1 MGIIPRIASIFGLR
15 CGYNEDLSPHGASRW
30 LSKIP
35 VEKQKEVY
43 YYTTAGDVRY
53 HDISNH

>member
-1 MGIIPRIASIFGLR
+1 MGTIARIASIFGPK
-15 CGYNEDLSPHGASRW
+15 CGYNEDLSLSGASRW

-43 YYTTAGDVRY
+43 YYTTAGVRY
-53 HDISNH
+53 YDISNH